1 MHNFTTEDLLQYLY
15 KETSA
20 EKTAAIGNA
29 LISDWSLREKLE
41 TLSASKSS
49 LDSVKL
55 LSPRKSSLENI
66 LNYAEKSIEAFS
78 EKA

>member
-15 KETSA
+15 KETST
-20 EKTAAIGNA
+20 EKTAAIGVA
-29 LISDWSLREKLE
+29 LLSDWSLREKLE
-41 TLSASKSS
+41 VLKGGYSE

-55 LSPRKSSLENI
+55 LSPRKQTLDNI
-66 LNYAEKSIEAFS
+66 LSYAEKSVEEFS